1 MQFLSSSLLR
11 LKRPISLQLFI
22 FLFSMW
28 LVVPFNIIFLK
39 KVAQFTPYA
48 GFAQIL
54 FLAALVIILF
64 AYFNI
69 LFSLFFW
76 RYSAKPLAILILI
89 LTGGTAYFT
98 STLGIGIDAY
108 QIQNAVETDALEV
121 VDLMSWK
128 LVLWFGGFVFIP
140 AILLLQFDFK
150 KQLLGQQFMHKAL
163 NIVLSSGIIVGL
175 VFIYY
180 VDLAAM
186 FREHRELKAYLSPQN
201 VLAASHSYYKKL
213 APKKDLPLLRYGEDA
228 KLDLAWQGST
238 AKPPKLLVLVVG
250 ETARAESFS
259 LNGYSRPTNPELEKM
274 PIINFSQVSSCG
286 TATAVSLPCMFS
298 GMQRQN
304 YDARLASHRENA
316 LDILQRAGYKVT
328 WIDNNSGCK
337 GICDRVEK
345 NQISTALK
353 QKWCKDNECYDE
365 ILVDALRAYLAAIP
379 AQDTQPRVLVLHQMG
394 SHGPAYYKR
403 TPKEYQRFKP
413 FCATN
418 AIQACSKQELVNVYD
433 NSIVY
438 TDHVLAQ
445 LINVLAQRSDFQ
457 TAFWY
462 LSDHGESTGEHG
474 LYLHGAPYMFA
485 PTQQTHIPMLMWFSQ
500 SWQQAQPQQ
509 KDCLAQQKNRQLSQD
524 NLFSTLL
531 SLMDVRSQTQH
542 KELDLLQQC
551 VD

>member
-1 MQFLSSSLLR
+1 MQFLSSSLAR

-22 FLFSMW
+22 FLLSIW
-28 LVVPFNIIFLK
+28 LIIPFNIIFLK
-39 KVAQFTPYA
+39 KVVQFTPYA

-54 FLAALVIILF
+54 FLAALVIILL
-64 AYFNI
+64 AYFN
-69 LFSLFFW
+69 LFLSLFFW
-76 RYSAKPLAILILI
+76 RYSAKPLAILFLI
-89 LTGGTAYFT
+89 LTGGAAYFT
-98 STLGIGIDAY
+98 STFGIGIDAY
-108 QIQNAVETDALEV
+108 QIQNAIETDALEV
-121 VDLMSWK
+121 ADLMSGK
-128 LVLWFGGFVFIP
+128 LVMWLCGFVFIP
-140 AILLLQFDFK
+140 IFLFLQFNFK
-150 KQLLGQQFMHKAL
+150 KQALGQQLMHKAFS
-163 NIVLSSGIIVGL
+163 IMLSSGILIGL
-175 VFIYY
+175 VFVYY

-201 VLAASHSYYKKL
+201 IFAASHSYYKKL
-213 APKKDLPLLRYGEDA
+213 APKKNLPLLSYGEDA
-228 KLDLAWQGST
+228 KLYLSAQERT
-238 AKPPKLLVLVVG
+238 HTKPKLLILVVG

-259 LNGYSRPTNPELEKM
+259 LNGYTRPTNLQLEKM

-337 GICDRVEK
+337 GVCDRVE
-345 NQISTALK
+345 NYQIPTALK

-365 ILVDALRAYLAAIP
+365 ILVDTLRHYLASIP
-379 AQDTQPRVLVLHQMG
+379 IQDTQSRVVVLHQMG

-418 AIQACSKQELVNVYD
+418 AIQGCSQQELLNVYD

-445 LINVLAQRSDFQ
+445 LINVLAQYSDFQ

-485 PTQQTHIPMLMWFSQ
+485 PTQQTHIPMLMWFSS
-500 SWQQAQPQQ
+500 SWQQAQPRQ
-509 KDCLAQQKNRQLSQD
+509 KDCLIQQKNRQLSQD

-542 KELDLLQQC
+542 KDLDLLQQC
-551 VD
+551 ID